1 MTFDG
6 LRVDHAGL
14 AAASDD
20 LRAGVLALR
29 SRLDRLE
36 ADLGP
41 LRSEWSGQAQQ
52 AYHQAKSRWD
62 AALEGMTLLLD
73 DTSRA
78 VQQADADY
86 RAADARGAAAFGA

>member
-14 AAASDD
+14 QGTADD

-29 SRLDRLE
+29 ARLDRLE
-36 ADLGP
+36 GELAP

-52 AYHQAKSRWD
+52 AYQVAKSRWD
-62 AALEGMTLLLD
+62 AALEGMVLLLD

-86 RAADARGAAAFGA
+86 RAADLRGAAAFGG